1 MQIQTLRLS
10 EFDRDLRKLKKRF
23 KTLEDDLTT
32 FINNQIKLSHELRIE
47 NSGIVPIRGLGIN
60 SPKIYKAKKFACKSL
75 KGKGV
80 QSGIRIIYAY
90 LDDLN
95 KIEFIEIYFKADK
108 ENEDR
113 ERIFKYIKN
122 RQSVS
127 FQ

>member
-1 MQIQTLRLS
+1 MQIRTLRLS
-10 EFDRDLRKLKKRF
+10 EFDRDLKKLKKRF

-32 FINNQIKLSHELRIE
+32 FINTQIKLSHELRLE
-47 NSGIVPIRGLGIN
+47 TSGIVPIRGLGIN

-80 QSGIRIIYAY
+80 QSGIRISYAY
-90 LDDLN
+90 LEDLN
-95 KIEFIEIYFKADK
+95 KVEFIEIYFKGDK